1 MYKIGDDK
9 FLCYGDNLSIMKS
22 MPKGCIDLIYLD
34 PPFNSQKNYN
44 LLYKNA
50 TGLPVPEQVD
60 AFCDTW
66 ELDAEKENILREMPF
81 IMKKYSVDEWMI
93 GFWSAWAKALKRKN
107 SKLLA
112 YLVYMFIRLLEMR
125 RILKSTGSIYLHC
138 DPTASHHIKI
148 LMDGVFGSEN
158 FRNEII
164 WDYSG
169 SSGTVS
175 AKKQFP
181 RKHDI
186 LLFYSNDYKKN
197 FFQIQRRKEKRSI
210 SELKKAYAGDYF
222 YCDDEGYIVWEKI
235 KNRSPA
241 KRFYRK
247 LVKQYNREPIDS
259 DRIFIMKNPIVKSVW
274 SDIFALNPSE
284 RSKERLGYPT
294 QKPIALLKRVISAS
308 CPDNGVIFDPFCGC
322 GTTIFAVHELNSE
335 DSAPQRRKW
344 IGCDIAVL
352 SIKLIQEVIKRKYGL
367 NDNEHYKT
375 IGIPVTVEQAKILF
389 KADPFQ
395 FQHWAVEMSGGFC
408 NTKKTGDKGV
418 DGTVYFEAGIDLKS
432 MVISVKGGKIS
443 PKDIRELIGSMKDNY
458 EMGGFISLEKPSKQM
473 KEEAAELGQYEYKNF
488 KYDRIQLRTIEELLN
503 GYSFSTPSKIRII
516 HKDKQYNLA
525 FQ

>member
-1 MYKIGDDK
+1 MYKIDDNRL
-9 FLCYGDNLSIMKS
+9 LCYGDNLSIMKS
-22 MPKGCIDLIYLD
+22 MPDNCIDLIYLD

-66 ELDAEKENILREMPF
+66 ELDAEKENILREMPR
-81 IMKKYSVDEWMI
+81 IMKEYSVDEWMVD
-93 GFWSAWAKALKRKN
+93 FWRAWVNALKKKDP
-107 SKLLA
+107 KLLA
-112 YLVYMFIRLLEMR
+112 YLIYMFVRLLEMR

-148 LMDGVFGSEN
+148 LMDGIFGSEN
-158 FRNEII
+158 FKNEIV

-169 SSGTVS
+169 TSGTVS

-186 LLFYSNDYKKN
+186 LFFYSKNNKEN
-197 FFQIQRRKEKRSI
+197 FFRIQRREETRTI
-210 SELKKAYAGDYF
+210 PELKKAYAGDYF
-222 YCDDEGYIVWEKI
+222 YCDDDGFIVWRKI
-235 KNRSPA
+235 KNLSPA
-241 KRFYRK
+241 KRFYSK
-247 LVKQYNREPIDS
+247 FVKKYKREPIDS
-259 DRIFIMKNPIVKSVW
+259 DKIFIMKDPIVKSTW
-274 SDIFALNPSE
+274 SDIFALNPSA

-294 QKPIALLKRVISAS
+294 QKPIVLLKRIINAS
-308 CPDNGVIFDPFCGC
+308 CPSNGVVFDPFCGC
-322 GTTIFAVHELNSE
+322 GTTIFAAHELNAK
-335 DSAPQRRKW
+335 DSATQKRKW

-352 SIKLIQEVIKRKYGL
+352 SIKLIQEVLKRRYGL
-367 NDNEHYKT
+367 DDNKHYKT
-375 IGIPVTVEQAKILF
+375 IGIPVTVEQAKLLF
-389 KADPFQ
+389 ETDKFQ

-408 NTKKTGDKGV
+408 NTRKTGDKGV
-418 DGTVYFEAGIDLKS
+418 DGTVYFEADADLKS
-432 MVISVKGGKIS
+432 MVISVKGGKIF
-443 PKDIRELIGSMKDNY
+443 PKDIRELIGTMKGNY
-458 EMGGFISLEKPSKQM
+458 EMGGFISLEKPSKKM

-488 KYDRIQLRTIEELLN
+488 KYDRVQLRTIEELLG
-503 GYSFSTPSKIRII
+503 GYSFNTPSKVRII